1 MSTYQASRRTL
12 IKGLGAATAVSAI
25 GMPAILRAAEPVK
38 IGFLAPLT
46 GDEALLG
53 ITQRQCFELAMD
65 DIKAAGGIAGREAV
79 AIIEDD
85 ETNTK
90 ATIDKTRKLIAQ
102 DNVDVVLGVLAS
114 FERKAAMS
122 VTIPAKKLFIYPTYY
137 EGGDCN
143 KYLICTGQLP
153 NQQIDPLVS
162 YLVENV
168 GKTIYVIGH
177 DYIWPRGSTE
187 QMKKALEPLGGKVV
201 GADFYPFGT
210 QDFGP
215 AFAKV
220 KEAKP
225 DIVWLI
231 LVAGDAVTAVKQYRS
246 FGMQEPLVFHAWDD
260 SMLAAVNASEQAG
273 ILSTQAYYQPL
284 DNPVNKAFTERFA
297 KKFGAGVPINAIGE
311 STYASTLLYAK
322 AVEATGGDTTPEK
335 VIEALAQVVVDAPHG
350 KLTVDPATNHA
361 RNGTIIARVNDKA
374 QFEVIKVTEPVD
386 PLAGCTL

>member
-1 MSTYQASRRTL
+1 M
-12 IKGLGAATAVSAI
+12 
-25 GMPAILRAAEPVK
+25 
-38 IGFLAPLT
+38 
-46 GDEALLG
+46 
-53 ITQRQCFELAMD
+53 
-65 DIKAAGGIAGREAV
+65 
-79 AIIEDD
+79 
-85 ETNTK
+85 
-90 ATIDKTRKLIAQ
+90 
-102 DNVDVVLGVLAS
+102 
-114 FERKAAMS
+114 
-122 VTIPAKKLFIYPTYY
+122 
-137 EGGDCN
+137 
-143 KYLICTGQLP
+143 
-153 NQQIDPLVS
+153 VS

-187 QMKKALEPLGGKVV
+187 QMKKALEPLGGSVV

-246 FGMQEPLVFHAWDD
+246 FGMEQPLVFHAWDD
-260 SMLAAVNASEQAG
+260 SMLGRRQRRRSRPAS
-273 ILSTQAYYQPL
+273 LSSQAYYQPL
-284 DNPVNKAFTERFA
+284 DNPVNKDFTARFA
-297 KKFGAGVPINAIGE
+297 AKFGAGVPINAIGE

-322 AVEATGGDTTPEK
+322 AVEATAGDTTPEK
-335 VIEALAQVVVDAPHG
+335 VIEALGQVVVDAPHG

>member
-1 MSTYQASRRTL
+1 MPKFQASRRTL
-12 IKGLGAATAVSAI
+12 IKGLGAATAVSAL
-25 GMPAILRAAEPVK
+25 GMPAILRAAEPIK

-65 DIKAAGGIAGREAV
+65 DIKAAGGIAGREV
-79 AIIEDD
+79 TAIIEDD

-90 ATIDKTRKLIAQ
+90 ATIDKTRKLVAQ

-114 FERKAAMS
+114 FERQAAMS

-143 KYLICTGQLP
+143 KYLICTGQVP

-187 QMKKALEPLGGKVV
+187 QMKKALEPLGGSVV

-246 FGMQEPLVFHAWDD
+246 FGMAEPLVFHAWD
-260 SMLAAVNASEQAG
+260 E
-273 ILSTQAYYQPL
+273 
-284 DNPVNKAFTERFA
+284 F
-297 KKFGAGVPINAIGE
+297 
-311 STYASTLLYAK
+311 
-322 AVEATGGDTTPEK
+322 
-335 VIEALAQVVVDAPHG
+335 
-350 KLTVDPATNHA
+350 HA
-361 RNGTIIARVNDKA
+361 RRRQRRPSRPASSPRRPITSRS
-374 QFEVIKVTEPVD
+374 T
-386 PLAGCTL
+386 TR

>member
-1 MSTYQASRRTL
+1 MSKIQASRRTL
-12 IKGLGAATAVSAI
+12 IKGLGAAAAFSAI
-25 GMPAILRAAEPVK
+25 GMPAILRAAEPIK

-65 DIKAAGGIAGREAV
+65 DIMAGDLAGREVA

-102 DNVDVVLGVLAS
+102 DNVDVVIGTLAS
-114 FERKAAMS
+114 FERQAAMS
-122 VTIPAKKLFIYPTYY
+122 VTVPAQKLFIYPTYY

-143 KYLICTGQLP
+143 KLLICSGQLP
-153 NQQIDPLVS
+153 NQQIDPMVS

-187 QMKKALEPLGGKVV
+187 QMRKALEPLGGSVV

-210 QDFGP
+210 QDFAP

-220 KEAKP
+220 KAANP

-246 FGMQEPLVFHAWDD
+246 FDMKQPLVFHGWDD
-260 SMLAAVNASEQAG
+260 SMLGAVTPAEQAG
-273 ILSTQAYYQPL
+273 ILSSQAYYQPL
-284 DNPVNKAFTERFA
+284 DNPVNKDFTARFA
-297 KKFGAGVPINAIGE
+297 AKFGASTPINAIGE
-311 STYASTLLYAK
+311 STYASTILYARALEK
-322 AVEATGGDTTPEK
+322 AGSPDPAKVVEALG
-335 VIEALAQVVVDAPHG
+335 QVVVDAPHG
-350 KLTVDPATNHA
+350 KLTIDPATNHA

-386 PLAGCTL
+386 PIAGCTL